1 MVDTAWVMRPGRRE
15 RRADV
20 HQRRP
25 DGGLDPLDLQVSQE
39 PEFFMGGGGLYGTAA
54 DYRAFLQMILD
65 HGKAEDGTQVLKPET
80 VAMMGRNNIG
90 DINVGTMVSVVP
102 AASNDANFF
111 PDMDQKWG
119 LSFLIN
125 TKPGPHG
132 RSAGS
137 LSWAGLANSYYW
149 VDPTT
154 GVARHHDEPGAALR
168 RSGRAAP
175 LQRFRARGLRQR
187 RLIRP
192 SLALP
197 PATARRNR

>member
-1 MVDTAWVMRPGRRE
+1 
-15 RRADV
+15 
-20 HQRRP
+20 
-25 DGGLDPLDLQVSQE
+25 
-39 PEFFMGGGGLYGTAA
+39 
-54 DYRAFLQMILD
+54 
-65 HGKAEDGTQVLKPET
+65 
-80 VAMMGRNNIG
+80 MMGRNNIG

-154 GVARHHDEPGAALR
+154 GVLGIMMSQVLPFVDPDALR
-168 RSGRAAP
+168 LYNDFERAVYDSVA
-175 LQRFRARGLRQR
+175 
-187 RLIRP
+187 
-192 SLALP
+192 
-197 PATARRNR
+197 